1 MPRRVAPVLLSLVAA
16 AVGAG
21 VVASAGTPTS
31 TPRTAAD
38 RRAQIDALGKH
49 LDALRKEAEV
59 DARAALVRTFLR
71 YSNDRLGNTADRVRL
86 EDLVEVVK
94 DENAPAEIREEAAK
108 AVVWDQAQRYDPD
121 LDAAGKGLARPRA
134 KFSKKYLLPMLVGK
148 DDMGR
153 AFANNMLQALWPG
166 MRDPDIVN
174 CRPGAKPACT
184 AARVAWEKQLAK

>member
-1 MPRRVAPVLLSLVAA
+1 MTLRVPVLLLSLV

-59 DARAALVRTFLR
+59 DARAALVRTYLR
-71 YSNDRLGNTADRVRL
+71 YSNDRLGNTADRIRL
-86 EDLVEVVK
+86 EAIVDIVS
-94 DENAPAEIREEAAK
+94 DENAPAELREEASK

-134 KFSKKYLLPMLVGK
+134 KFSKKHLLPMLVDAK
-148 DDMGR
+148 DSLAR
-153 AFANNMLQALWPG
+153 ALANNMLQALWPG

-174 CRPGAKPACT
+174 CTPRTKPSCN

>member
-1 MPRRVAPVLLSLVAA
+1 VVAIRPVVLLTVLA
-16 AVGAG
+16 AG
-21 VVASAGTPTS
+21 VVAVAGTPTS
-31 TPRTAAD
+31 SPRTAAD
-38 RRAQIDALGKH
+38 RRTQIDALGKH

-71 YSNDRLGNTADRVRL
+71 YSSDRLGNTADRIRL

-94 DENAPAEIREEAAK
+94 DETAPAEIREEAAK

-134 KFSKKYLLPMLVGK
+134 KFTKKLLLPMLVDK
-148 DDMGR
+148 DTMTR

-174 CRPGAKPACT
+174 CQPRLKASCT
-184 AARVAWEKQLAK
+184 GARVAWEKQLAK

>member
-1 MPRRVAPVLLSLVAA
+1 MTRRVPVLLLSLV

-59 DARAALVRTFLR
+59 DARAALVRTYLR
-71 YSNDRLGNTADRVRL
+71 YSNDRLGNTSDRIRL
-86 EDLVEVVK
+86 EDIVEIVNDVS
-94 DENAPAEIREEAAK
+94 APAEIREEASK

-134 KFSKKYLLPMLVGK
+134 RFSKKHLLPMLGDK
-148 DDMGR
+148 ESMTR
-153 AFANNMLQALWPG
+153 AFANTMLQALWPG
-166 MRDPDIVN
+166 MRDTDIVN
-174 CRPGAKPACT
+174 CNPRLKPSCA

>member
-1 MPRRVAPVLLSLVAA
+1 VIRRAPVILWTLLAVAFGVAA
-16 AVGAG
+16 V
-21 VVASAGTPTS
+21 AGTPTAS
-31 TPRTAAD
+31 PRTAAD

-59 DARAALVRTFLR
+59 DARAALVRTYLR
-71 YSNDRLGNTADRVRL
+71 YSADRLGNTADRIRL
-86 EDLVEVVK
+86 DDIVEIVEDET
-94 DENAPAEIREEAAK
+94 APVEIREEASK

-134 KFSKKYLLPMLVGK
+134 KFSKKYLLPMLVDSK
-148 DDMGR
+148 DSNSR

-166 MRDPDIVN
+166 MRDPDILN
-174 CRPGAKPACT
+174 CRPGVKPSCN